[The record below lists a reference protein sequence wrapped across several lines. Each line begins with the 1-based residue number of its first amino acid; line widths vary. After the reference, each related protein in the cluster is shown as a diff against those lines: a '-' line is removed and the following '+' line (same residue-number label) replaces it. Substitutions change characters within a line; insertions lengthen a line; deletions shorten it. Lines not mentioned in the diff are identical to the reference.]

1 MTKIGVYSEREK
13 RTNWGVGGEKE
24 VFPQDK
30 LCQLLCV
37 EKFPKVG

>member
-1 MTKIGVYSEREK
+1 MTKTKSVEK
-13 RTNWGVGGEKE
+13 LAEGWGGGGCLKE
-24 VFPQDK
+24 VCPQDK